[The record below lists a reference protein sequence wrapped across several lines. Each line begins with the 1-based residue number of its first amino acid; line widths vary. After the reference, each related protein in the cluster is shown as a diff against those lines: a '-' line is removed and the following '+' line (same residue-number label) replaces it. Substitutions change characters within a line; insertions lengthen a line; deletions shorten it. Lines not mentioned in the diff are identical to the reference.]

1 MCSPFF
7 VGIIVSRTRTTVRT
21 SVFRAIEDAH
31 LTKSTKK
38 GVTKAILKEGE
49 LVDYVLE
56 ELITG
61 IGSRAER
68 MYAYAK
74 SGAYT
79 YGLPS
84 GQFISGA
91 GTTDVVIATLEN
103 LENAPVILDYVH
115 RGPPNNLHIGWM
127 NLIALHGYNPATNQL
142 AGLSVEKGVP
152 VYLNDM
158 VVMIPGSEV
167 NLIDPLSL
175 QQWGIAAKAGVTP
188 LRSNTP
194 AVQAMI
200 LPSAVEIEAA
210 GTTEYL
216 RVEYIWKTAGGVV
229 LQGSFNIPVAAP
241 QAVYNNTLLLHF
253 DGSNSSTNI
262 VDVMGNT
269 PSFTDGRLTTANSKF
284 GGSSLICDTSG
295 GRVAYFNAPV
305 FSKGT
310 LDWTI
315 ECWFNWQ
322 GSVTDRAFLFGDAGG
337 NGGGSSVFVA
347 KNTSGQLYGGAN
359 IGGITYIT
367 PPFNPVTNTWYH
379 LALVR
384 NGTDLMLFID
394 GNLISVV
401 SCGVGTANEAS
412 GSFAIGGL
420 GDYFTGGYAGS
431 YGDRWVGCIDEFRF
445 TKGVARYLANFPV
458 PVQAFPDTN
467 AVSYDNES
475 TYFHARYTVG
485 SVTKYWMYRDGAGTY
500 SALDELFERPH
511 EPGGSFFPFTYF
523 RYNKHSEITDKTSD
537 AFKTSKKLLKYLG
550 MDYETVAAGVDK
562 NPNIKDVEQAMLV
575 FAVPANT
582 NTPIEQRYLFDFFN
596 NLYMSNPVD
605 LRFASENAAKIFGS
619 RADGLTMVSPSIVI
633 KDTRFKMMLENAGIF
648 KRRVA
653 GNSGAVGSYASG
665 EEATTRPITYVDS
678 FTGSTVS
685 VGATTSRHWYRHQVS
700 KNFYDEIEV
709 LGLRTVFH
717 IWDQYA
723 TIGKNTDNILI
734 IPLDHSITRN
744 YSIPD
749 RELLYTR
756 SLHYVF
762 NSRVTVFVE
771 WYETGVFK
779 AVLVVV
785 AIVAIVVGL
794 LEVGVKVL
802 AFVIAGDYAAAAVLV
817 ILTLLVQL
825 AVVTAFKLFVKITG
839 IRVAFVIA
847 VVAAV
852 LGVADI
858 VNSGSLAGAPFAQ
871 DLLTLSTNLAKAS
884 SRQTLEDTQDL
895 LGEAKTFSIFT
906 EEKNKELETA
916 KKLLSNSNAL
926 NPFVIFGEAPQDFY
940 NRTVHSGNIGT
951 VAIDAVSSYVD
962 MALTLPKLKD
972 SLGIKGY

>member
-1 MCSPFF
+1 MHLWGAMCSPFF

-79 YGLPS
+79 HGLPS

-91 GTTDVVIATLEN
+91 GTTDVVIAVLED
-103 LENAPVILDYVH
+103 LEGTPVTLDYLH

-127 NLIALHGYNPATNQL
+127 KLIALHGYNPATNQL
-142 AGLSVEKGVP
+142 AGLTAEKGVP

-158 VVMIPGSEV
+158 VVVIPGSEV

-175 QQWGIAAKAGVTP
+175 QQWGISAKAGVTP
-188 LRSNTP
+188 LRNNTSE
-194 AVQAMI
+194 VQAMI
-200 LPSAVEIEAA
+200 LPSTVEIETA

-229 LQGSFNIPVAAP
+229 MQGMFNIPV
-241 QAVYNNTLLLHF
+241 
-253 DGSNSSTNI
+253 
-262 VDVMGNT
+262 
-269 PSFTDGRLTTANSKF
+269 
-284 GGSSLICDTSG
+284 
-295 GRVAYFNAPV
+295 
-305 FSKGT
+305 
-310 LDWTI
+310 
-315 ECWFNWQ
+315 
-322 GSVTDRAFLFGDAGG
+322 
-337 NGGGSSVFVA
+337 
-347 KNTSGQLYGGAN
+347 
-359 IGGITYIT
+359 
-367 PPFNPVTNTWYH
+367 
-379 LALVR
+379 
-384 NGTDLMLFID
+384 
-394 GNLISVV
+394 
-401 SCGVGTANEAS
+401 
-412 GSFAIGGL
+412 L
-420 GDYFTGGYAGS
+420 GYD
-431 YGDRWVGCIDEFRF
+431 DES
-445 TKGVARYLANFPV
+445 A
-458 PVQAFPDTN
+458 
-467 AVSYDNES
+467 
-475 TYFHARYTVG
+475 YFHARYTVG
-485 SVTKYWMYRDGAGTY
+485 GVAKYWMYRDGASTY
-500 SALDELFERPH
+500 STLDELFERPH

-523 RYNKHSEITDKTSD
+523 RYNKHSEITDKTTD

-633 KDTRFKMMLENAGIF
+633 KDTRFKMVLENAGIF

-825 AVVTAFKLFVKITG
+825 AVVTVFKLFVKITG

-858 VNSGSLAGAPFAQ
+858 VDSGSLAGAPFAQ
-871 DLLTLSTNLAKAS
+871 DLLTISTNLTKAS

-906 EEKNKELETA
+906 EEKNKELDTA

-951 VAIDAVSSYVD
+951 VAIDAISSYVD

-972 SLGIKGY
+972 SLGIGGY